1 MVFSIFHIQP
11 IFYIQQI
18 CIIETIFYMSYKAYI
33 LYTTDLLLKNVF
45 EKKGINISLHKTEL
59 HV

>member
-1 MVFSIFHIQP
+1 
-11 IFYIQQI
+11 
-18 CIIETIFYMSYKAYI
+18 MSYKAYI

-45 EKKGINISLHKTEL
+45 EKKGINISLHKTEF